1 MVDGSRPGSAARD
14 DSPWAGTGTAADGSA
29 AAGACPGTRS
39 GASGTLRPS
48 FEEPERLPNKFSSD
62 YRAAC
67 RCSNLAK
74 TGGNIPVRDALAS
87 ARPVK
92 QYAIERNVSEI
103 RWPEASSE

>member
-1 MVDGSRPGSAARD
+1 MVDGPRPGSTARD
-14 DSPWAGTGTAADGSA
+14 DSPWAGAVADVAADGSKA
-29 AAGACPGTRS
+29 GGACPGTRS
-39 GASGTLRPS
+39 GAGAGGTLRPS

-74 TGGNIPVRDALAS
+74 TGGNIPVRDALVS

-103 RWPEASSE
+103 R